1 VNDAAT
7 MQGISWGNLVRVNF
21 LHFDPKTD
29 DYDAHLK
36 PIQHFHTAAGYQ
48 YWRVTE
54 REVIVN
60 SY

>member
-1 VNDAAT
+1 

-29 DYDAHLK
+29 DYRAPLK
-36 PIQHFHTAAGYQ
+36 PIQHFHEVAGYQ
-48 YWRVTE
+48 YLRVTE